1 MIRINRIHERS
12 SFRLIVEGSLSG
24 ASVNELERCWLDVK
38 RATPDDRISVE
49 LTAVSYIDDNGRRL
63 LKCMFSEGAELRA
76 NGVMTRGII
85 EEIAGDADRR
95 CECED
100 GARRHESR

>member
-1 MIRINRIHERS
+1 VIRINRIHERS

-24 ASVNELERCWLDVK
+24 ASVDELERCWLDVK
-38 RATPDDRISVE
+38 RATPGDRISVE
-49 LTAVSYIDDNGRRL
+49 LTAVNYIDDNGRRL
-63 LKCMFSEGAELRA
+63 LKCMFIEGAELRA

-85 EEIAGDADRR
+85 EEIAGDVDRR

-100 GARRHESR
+100 GAKRHESR